1 MVFIRLIVK
10 VYPREQLSR
19 PYPTSNRKP
28 PTTSSE
34 HETKPASFLLALP
47 NPEETSLGELA
58 RLIRS
63 KWAKL
68 RPNAEPLDIKKLLDD
83 SRDTVDLDVDMTVAD
98 VWVNQARA
106 KRDEDDQVGTVRV
119 VQRPAPYAPVRFP
132 SVDQDWGMTK
142 EEKFRG
148 KFETIEEAG
157 ETDTDSESGSEEES
171 EEEEEES
178 EVDKGNLIDAQA
190 RAVNGKD
197 NEESE
202 TDESEEEESGEESE
216 GGSEEDDNGQVNGRA
231 NAEESADEGE
241 SEEESAPDNDV
252 RMEDS
257 LPETRVLKRKM
268 SLEELEP
275 KKQPRLAQSGQAS
288 AANAENV
295 NGTPV
300 SSPLGTRKHDAD
312 RAPSFSGLGRRLSF
326 TERPALSH
334 GLGLGITKS
343 PPRKKPF
350 LMADLLKDSTQSES
364 GPSDT
369 RVSPT
374 SVPPSSAPAIRRS
387 SGSQHP
393 STPAKLQTPADKVR
407 LLQSALRKDSPAE
420 RSPERRSVS
429 FAEGEDHAAPT
440 SVPVTRAPSRVISKE
455 QKNGTNSGSK
465 RAPPEPEEQSDEG
478 EDQSED
484 EEGEFSKG
492 INTEINEY
500 ERELQTNDLDEKSEY
515 TRKLKLAAKKWQV
528 MKNNEHKPWK
538 REQERH
544 RNAYNE
550 LKVLHQDIVELKEFN
565 KPPSQRRKSQIPNGT
580 PATKKLS
587 RDPTSSQNR
596 KSQDPWDVEILTPR
610 ADSKKL
616 IPKNLSSSQ
625 TSRKSSER
633 EEAQAQQQKKGHRSV
648 EIPMPEAGSSAERRP
663 ESKKP
668 SQERPPSPPSESE
681 SELESETSG
690 SEEESTPK
698 QPERKKP
705 SSQEKPPSPPAGSE
719 SEDESGSEEEE
730 EEEDNVAPNQPD
742 SLTKPTS
749 TVEEAIPDPV
759 PEPGS
764 GSDSEQQSGS
774 DEEDEDEDEE
784 KQGEEEE
791 KDRSTDEE
799 SQNEDAN
806 QHEEK
811 EKEMVQEPETQDDIV
826 PETEEEREQETT
838 TTTITPA
845 QPNPPPTETP
855 SKPNPAEEETESDA
869 DEESD
874 EEEEEEEESDNES
887 DKENRSLPKPAS
899 TAKANILRRT
909 SLNPPSSQPNPPSSQ
924 QQQTSSQSTPTGSRP
939 TRNTLKSLLFQQRA
953 EQAQARL
960 KKEEEAAKRKSQPR
974 KDIFSGPSD
983 SESEDEDE
991 SSSSSSS
998 ESESESGAD
1007 AGDILSSGT
1016 VGRLRT
1022 AIPRK

>member
-19 PYPTSNRKP
+19 PYPTPNRKP

-83 SRDTVDLDVDMTVAD
+83 SRDMVDLDVDMTVAD

-132 SVDQDWGMTK
+132 SVDQDWGVTK

-157 ETDTDSESGSEEES
+157 ETETDSESGSEEES

-178 EVDKGNLIDAQA
+178 EGEKRNLIDAQA
-190 RAVNGKD
+190 RAVNGRD

-202 TDESEEEESGEESE
+202 TDESEEEDSRDESDS
-216 GGSEEDDNGQVNGRA
+216 GSEEDDNEQVNGRA
-231 NAEESADEGE
+231 NVEGSADEGE
-241 SEEESAPDNDV
+241 SEEESAPDNDI

-268 SLEELEP
+268 STEELEP
-275 KKQPRLAQSGQAS
+275 RKQPRLAQSSQAS
-288 AANAENV
+288 AGDAENV
-295 NGTPV
+295 HGTPV
-300 SSPLGTRKHDAD
+300 SSPLGTRKRDAD

-343 PPRKKPF
+343 PPRKQPF

-387 SGSQHP
+387 SGNQHP

-429 FAEGEDHAAPT
+429 FAEGEDHAVPT
-440 SVPVTRAPSRVISKE
+440 SVPVTRATSRVIHKE

-465 RAPPEPEEQSDEG
+465 QAPPEPEEPSDK
-478 EDQSED
+478 
-484 EEGEFSKG
+484 EEEFSTG
-492 INTEINEY
+492 INLEINEY
-500 ERELQTNDLDEKSEY
+500 ERALQTHDLDEKSEY
-515 TRKLKLAAKKWQV
+515 TRKVKLAAKKWQI
-528 MKNNEHKPWK
+528 MKNNKDKGRK
-538 REQERH
+538 RMQERYKNAVNDLRILH
-544 RNAYNE
+544 R
-550 LKVLHQDIVELKEFN
+550 DIVELWEFN
-565 KPPSQRRKSQIPNGT
+565 KPPSPRPKSQIPNGT

-616 IPKNLSSSQ
+616 IPKNLPHSQ
-625 TSRKSSER
+625 TSRKSSDR
-633 EEAQAQQQKKGHRSV
+633 EEAQAQQQDKGHQSV
-648 EIPMPEAGSSAERRP
+648 EIPPPKAGSSAERRLG
-663 ESKKP
+663 SKKL

-681 SELESETSG
+681 SEAESEKSG
-690 SEEESTPK
+690 SEEESTAK
-698 QPERKKP
+698 QPERKKS
-705 SSQEKPPSPPAGSE
+705 SSQEKSPSPPAGSE

-730 EEEDNVAPNQPD
+730 EEEEDNAAPNQAD
-742 SLTKPTS
+742 SLTNLTS
-749 TVEEAIPDPV
+749 TVEASIPDPV
-759 PEPGS
+759 PESGS
-764 GSDSEQQSGS
+764 GSDSEEQSGS

-791 KDRSTDEE
+791 KDRPTDEE
-799 SQNEDAN
+799 SQNKDAD

-811 EKEMVQEPETQDDIV
+811 EKEMVQEPETQKDDIV

-838 TTTITPA
+838 TPA
-845 QPNPPPTETP
+845 QSNPPPTETL
-855 SKPNPAEEETESDA
+855 SKPNPAEETESDA

-874 EEEEEEEESDNES
+874 GEEEEESDNES

-899 TAKANILRRT
+899 TAKANVLRRT

-924 QQQTSSQSTPTGSRP
+924 QQPTSSQSTPTGSRP

-998 ESESESGAD
+998 SSESESGAD
-1007 AGDILSSGT
+1007 AGDILSSGR
-1016 VGRLRT
+1016 VGKLRA

>member
-10 VYPREQLSR
+10 VYPREQLAR
-19 PYPTSNRKP
+19 PYPTPNRKP

-132 SVDQDWGMTK
+132 SVDQDWGITK
-142 EEKFRG
+142 EEKFKG
-148 KFETIEEAG
+148 KFETIDEAG
-157 ETDTDSESGSEEES
+157 ETDTDSESGGEEES

-178 EVDKGNLIDAQA
+178 EGEKGNLIDAQV
-190 RAVNGKD
+190 RAVNGRD

-216 GGSEEDDNGQVNGRA
+216 SGSEEDNNDQVNGRA
-231 NAEESADEGE
+231 KAEESADEGE

-252 RMEDS
+252 HMEDI

-275 KKQPRLAQSGQAS
+275 KKQPRLAQSSQAS

-334 GLGLGITKS
+334 GLGL
-343 PPRKKPF
+343 
-350 LMADLLKDSTQSES
+350 DSTRSES

-387 SGSQHP
+387 SGNQHP

-440 SVPVTRAPSRVISKE
+440 SVPVTRAPSRVINKE

-484 EEGEFSKG
+484 EEWEFSKG

-500 ERELQTNDLDEKSEY
+500 EREFQTKDLDEKSEY
-515 TRKLKLAAKKWQV
+515 TRKVKLAAKKWQV

-544 RNAYNE
+544 RNAFNE

-633 EEAQAQQQKKGHRSV
+633 EEAQDQQQKKGHRSV

-663 ESKKP
+663 GYKKP

-730 EEEDNVAPNQPD
+730 EEEDNAAPNQPD

-749 TVEEAIPDPV
+749 TVEEAIPDLV

-784 KQGEEEE
+784 NQGEEEE
-791 KDRSTDEE
+791 KDGSTDEE

-811 EKEMVQEPETQDDIV
+811 EKEMVQEPKTQEDDIV

-874 EEEEEEEESDNES
+874 EEEESDNES

-924 QQQTSSQSTPTGSRP
+924 QQPTSSQSTPTGSRP

-998 ESESESGAD
+998 SSESESGAD

-1016 VGRLRT
+1016 VGKLRT